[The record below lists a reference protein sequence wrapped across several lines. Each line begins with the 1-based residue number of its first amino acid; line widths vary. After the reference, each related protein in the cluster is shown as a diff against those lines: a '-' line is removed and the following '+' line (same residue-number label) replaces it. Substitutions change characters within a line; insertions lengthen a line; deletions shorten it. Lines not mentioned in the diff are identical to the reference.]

1 MSKKYNKKGYFN
13 VNAYINYKDIFKKIN
28 IDEYQGKNLYFAKM
42 FNSYQVIAKAL
53 LIAVIALL
61 MINSVS
67 EILRE
72 NNNLRWK

>member
-1 MSKKYNKKGYFN
+1 
-13 VNAYINYKDIFKKIN
+13 
-28 IDEYQGKNLYFAKM
+28 M